1 MVCVWFPTS
10 TFKLKVELNGSRR
23 SFLCV
28 TLTRLK
34 TRLVENGQTGLRMI
48 SDLSTQLE
56 YRA

>member
-34 TRLVENGQTGLRMI
+34 TRLVESGENDNQAENLLGMC
-48 SDLSTQLE
+48 
-56 YRA
+56 AV